1 MKMYFLKNKGG
12 KNKRKY
18 LNSKKIKLN
27 LIE

>member
-1 MKMYFLKNKGG
+1 MKVFFLKNKGG